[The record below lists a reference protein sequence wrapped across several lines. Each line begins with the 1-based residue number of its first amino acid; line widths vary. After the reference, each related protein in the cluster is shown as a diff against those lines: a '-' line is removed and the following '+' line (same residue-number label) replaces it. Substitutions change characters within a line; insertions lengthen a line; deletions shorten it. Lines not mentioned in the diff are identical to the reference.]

1 MSDTPETDAA
11 QHEGLLRT
19 NPIPLQVVTAE
30 FARRLER
37 ERDEAKRLQDYDT
50 AKAIRREKER
60 DEAIREMNRYKR
72 QWEES
77 RSENVEGAK

>member
-1 MSDTPETDAA
+1 MSDTPETDEQFKSFPAYF
-11 QHEGLLRT
+11 EIDLFCRK
-19 NPIPLQVVTAE
+19 
-30 FARRLER
+30 LER